1 MTSELMRALGRIEGQ
16 LKGVHSRL
24 DANDSKLD
32 SIDGRLRMTEIRSAR
47 NGAVFGSAAGVGI
60 ALIVESIKSHFKANG
75 A

>member
-1 MTSELMRALGRIEGQ
+1 MSNEIMRALGRIEGQ

-24 DANDSKLD
+24 DTNETKLD
-32 SIDGRLRMTEIRSAR
+32 SIDGRLRAAEVKSAR

-60 ALIVESIKSHFKANG
+60 ALIVESIKSHFHSGG